1 MPPFATPHPFAQPA
15 LPAPV
20 FEPGRAAFDWS
31 ALACDA
37 PSRATRPLT
46 SARGAPAVLPSHHRA
61 APRLLHDMQRELPAL
76 SPKLQRVAQYC
87 MAHAAT
93 LHLCRIQ
100 DVAAASGT
108 VPATVVRLAQ
118 RLGLHGFQE
127 LKLAFLD
134 LAPPTPSQSPPPPH
148 EAHAWPPEPASEA
161 PALTLGERA
170 CQDIDNSL
178 QAVSEL
184 KRQVQDADFDTLVR
198 ALRAAR
204 QIRFD
209 WAGEAD
215 RTVALHLQARLR
227 ALGCHQVGAS
237 KAGAGHRGEW
247 LVQVAVCEDKASGGR
262 ALDTAPFGP
271 RVLRLVRGRATPA
284 TPAAR
289 RHSGGGGSHHD
300 GATLIRC
307 GNDSRRILTALA
319 FCELLAAALAPPL
332 AAAAR

>member
-1 MPPFATPHPFAQPA
+1 
-15 LPAPV
+15 
-20 FEPGRAAFDWS
+20 
-31 ALACDA
+31 
-37 PSRATRPLT
+37 
-46 SARGAPAVLPSHHRA
+46 
-61 APRLLHDMQRELPAL
+61 
-76 SPKLQRVAQYC
+76 
-87 MAHAAT
+87 
-93 LHLCRIQ
+93 
-100 DVAAASGT
+100 VAAASGT

-134 LAPPTPSQSPPPPH
+134 LAPNDNTALLS
-148 EAHAWPPEPASEA
+148 ALGGDDADAEPAPSIA
-161 PALTLGERA
+161 QSALL
-170 CQDIDNSL
+170 DIDESL
-178 QAVSEL
+178 QAVSSL
-184 KRQVQDADFDTLVR
+184 KRKVDAPDFDALVQ
-198 ALRAAR
+198 ALRSAR

-237 KAGAGHRGEW
+237 KPGVGHRGEW

-284 TPAAR
+284 APAAR
-289 RHSGGGGSHHD
+289 RQGSPMDH
-300 GATLIRC
+300 ATLIRC
-307 GNDSRRILTALA
+307 GNDARRILTALA
-319 FCELLAAALAPPL
+319 FCELLAAALAPDR